1 MHHLYIQC
9 AVGIIFR
16 RHAAFLTQFQHL
28 LCQVLYFFPNF
39 CEFPDK
45 PSPHQTRFAGCFC
58 KKYRMKVLFES
69 LCFRSIQI
77 GFHIIP
83 KTPTQP
89 YVGVAIF
96 EAREIL
102 TADPSALIPIH
113 TRYSVSEY
121 LGVFC
126 NIVYYESLEFPR
138 QHSGV
143 SYRTTSG
150 K

>member
-83 KTPTQP
+83 KAPTKP
-89 YVGVAIF
+89 HVGVDVF
-96 EAREIL
+96 ETEEIL
-102 TADPSALIPIH
+102 PTDPSTFIPVFPSDGI
-113 TRYSVSEY
+113 TED
-121 LGVFC
+121 LGIFR
-126 NIVYYESLEFPR
+126 NIVYYELLEFPR
-138 QHSGV
+138 QRSGV